1 MFGAKDVAVEA
12 VDPLAPARGH
22 VEVAD
27 GFRNVRRHLP
37 PVELRILIDQIGRR
51 LIAELSVQADF
62 LEFVIERV
70 GLSDVVGVAELP
82 DQIGRSDRKS
92 TRLNSS
98 HALTSR
104 MPSSA

>member
-12 VDPLAPARGH
+12 VDPPAPARRH

-70 GLSDVVGVAELP
+70 GLP
-82 DQIGRSDRKS
+82 QIMRIAAPSGPIRPAAR
-92 TRLNSS
+92 
-98 HALTSR
+98 
-104 MPSSA
+104 SSAASSWTWWSSGAVE